1 LKPRPASR
9 FLADAS
15 PSLRILKFG
24 LREWMRLLSFVP
36 SRKPARRNH
45 HFEMSLHSFLSPAEE
60 RVREVTRRRFLQQ
73 CGTGMGA
80 LALSSLL
87 GESLL
92 AAPQNPAAAL
102 PHFAPKA
109 KNIIYLFMSGAPSQ
123 LDLFDYK
130 PELIKRSGQQT
141 PEDLVKNV
149 RLAQIGKDA
158 KLLGTN
164 YQFKQHGQAGVWIS
178 ELLPH
183 LTGIVDDIAV
193 VQSMYT
199 EAFNHDP
206 ATLFMNTGAQ
216 LAGRPSMGSW
226 FSYGLGSQSKDLP
239 AFVVL
244 ITGAGQ
250 PLTVNC
256 WGSGFL
262 PTVHQGVQFR
272 SAGEPVLFVSDPP
285 GISRERR
292 RQSLDTLRD
301 LNQLHY
307 DRLRDP
313 EISTRIA
320 AYEMAYRM
328 QTSVPD
334 LMDIQGEPA
343 SMHQLYGTEPGKASF
358 ANNCLLAR
366 RLVERGVRFVQ
377 LYHRGWD
384 HHGGPD
390 GNLVFDLKKRCQE
403 TDQAAVALIKDLK
416 QRGLLDETL
425 VVWGG
430 EFGRTPMMQGALDPN
445 SLGRDHHP
453 HGFTIWMA
461 GGGIKPGILH
471 GATDEL
477 GFNAVHDRVHVHD
490 LHATILHLFGVDH
503 TRLTHRFQGR
513 DFRLTDVHGEIVH
526 KLIA

>member
-1 LKPRPASR
+1 MKR
-9 FLADAS
+9 
-15 PSLRILKFG
+15 
-24 LREWMRLLSFVP
+24 
-36 SRKPARRNH
+36 SRKDDLVIPKPDDLRD
-45 HFEMSLHSFLSPAEE
+45 L
-60 RVREVTRRRFLQQ
+60 TRRKFFQQ

-80 LALSSLL
+80 IALVSLFNKKL
-87 GESLL
+87 FA
-92 AAPQNPAAAL
+92 AAPKLKTVPPAAPG

-109 KNIIYLFMSGAPSQ
+109 KSIIYLFMSGAPSQ

-130 PELIKRSGQQT
+130 PELIKHTGEKT
-141 PEDLVKNV
+141 PEHLVKNI

-158 KLLGTN
+158 ALLGTP
-164 YQFKQHGQAGVWIS
+164 YQFARHGRSGAWLS

-183 LTGIVDDIAV
+183 LSTIVDDIAI
-193 VQSMYT
+193 VQSLHG

-216 LAGRPSMGSW
+216 LSGRPSMGAW
-226 FSYGLGSQSKDLP
+226 FSYGLGSENQDLP

-244 ITGAGQ
+244 LTGQGQ
-250 PLTVNC
+250 PLTVNA

-262 PTVHQGVQFR
+262 PTVHQGVSLR
-272 SAGEPVLFVSDPP
+272 SQGDPVLFVSNPP
-285 GISRERR
+285 GLSAERR
-292 RQSLDTLRD
+292 RQSLDAIRD
-301 LNQLHY
+301 LNQMQF
-307 DRLRDP
+307 DKLRDP

-328 QTSVPD
+328 QTSVPE
-334 LMDIQGEPA
+334 LMDISREPLA
-343 SMHQLYGTEPGKASF
+343 AHEAYGTTPGRASF

-390 GNLVFDLKKRCQE
+390 GNLTFDLRKRCQE
-403 TDQAAVALIKDLK
+403 TDQPAVALIKDLK
-416 QRGLLDETL
+416 QRGLLDSTL

-430 EFGRTPMMQGALDPN
+430 EFGRTPMMQGALNPN

-453 HGFTIWMA
+453 HGFTVWLA
-461 GGGIKPGILH
+461 GGGIKPGLVY

-477 GFNAVHDRVHVHD
+477 GFYAVENKVHIHD
-490 LHATILHLFGVDH
+490 LHATILRLFGLDH
-503 TRLTHRFQGR
+503 TKLTYRFQGR
-513 DFRLTDVHGEIVH
+513 DFRLTDVHGEVVNG
-526 KLIA
+526 LLA